1 MEQKE
6 NEVIAFIK
14 KERIVC
20 CLIVGNDFLIFYKT
34 ICKLYHVFGL

>member
-14 KERIVC
+14 KEAVLC
-20 CLIVGNDFLIFYKT
+20 AAIFYKT